1 MSKWIGYLPDF
12 YAASPQIAALQGALE
27 QQTEALWTAENGLID
42 QLDVNK
48 ATWGLSCWE
57 ASLGLDVDVSRPDAY
72 RRTRILSKLRGQG
85 TTTVA
90 MIQNVAESFYNGQ
103 VAVEEQPEA
112 YRFDIRFLSS
122 IGVPPNLDDLSAALE
137 ESKAEGTALAAHEA
151 DQVKH
156 LTAAERT
163 AWNAKADGAA
173 TGAHISNT
181 NNPHGVTAAQV
192 GAVPLS
198 GGTLTGNLDIAKT
211 IASVVLRTGDS
222 SNRLSGR
229 LMKNANVE
237 GTVDDGLYLTDYGA
251 DGSEATLKIQGGQ
264 QRLRIKLGGTDYAVY
279 HEGSKPTPA
288 DVGITSGTT
297 DLTAGS
303 SSLASGTIYLVY
315 E

>member
-57 ASLGLDVDVSRPDAY
+57 ASLGLVVDLSRPDAY

-137 ESKAEGTALAAHEA
+137 EIKPAHLAY
-151 DQVKH
+151 DYII
-156 LTAAERT
+156 LYRT
-163 AWNAKADGAA
+163 WGE
-173 TGAHISNT
+173 
-181 NNPHGVTAAQV
+181 
-192 GAVPLS
+192 LEE
-198 GGTLTGNLDIAKT
+198 KT
-211 IASVVLRTGDS
+211 WGELESRTWD
-222 SNRLSGR
+222 
-229 LMKNANVE
+229 E
-237 GTVDDGLYLTDYGA
+237 
-251 DGSEATLKIQGGQ
+251 I
-264 QRLRIKLGGTDYAVY
+264 LGG
-279 HEGSKPTPA
+279 E
-288 DVGITSGTT
+288 
-297 DLTAGS
+297 L
-303 SSLASGTIYLVY
+303 
-315 E
+315 

>member
-1 MSKWIGYLPDF
+1 MDRLSAGLLRRLAPDRG
-12 YAASPQIAALQGALE
+12 PPGALE

-137 ESKAEGTALAAHEA
+137 EIKPAHLAY
-151 DQVKH
+151 DYII
-156 LTAAERT
+156 LYRT
-163 AWNAKADGAA
+163 WGE
-173 TGAHISNT
+173 
-181 NNPHGVTAAQV
+181 
-192 GAVPLS
+192 LEE
-198 GGTLTGNLDIAKT
+198 KT
-211 IASVVLRTGDS
+211 WGELESRTWD
-222 SNRLSGR
+222 
-229 LMKNANVE
+229 E
-237 GTVDDGLYLTDYGA
+237 
-251 DGSEATLKIQGGQ
+251 I
-264 QRLRIKLGGTDYAVY
+264 LGG
-279 HEGSKPTPA
+279 E
-288 DVGITSGTT
+288 
-297 DLTAGS
+297 L
-303 SSLASGTIYLVY
+303 
-315 E
+315 

>member
-27 QQTEALWTAENGLID
+27 QQTEALWTAKNGLID

-122 IGVPPNLDDLSAALE
+122 IGVPPCRRPWRRS
-137 ESKAEGTALAAHEA
+137 SP
-151 DQVKH
+151 
-156 LTAAERT
+156 RT
-163 AWNAKADGAA
+163 W
-173 TGAHISNT
+173 H
-181 NNPHGVTAAQV
+181 
-192 GAVPLS
+192 
-198 GGTLTGNLDIAKT
+198 
-211 IASVVLRTGDS
+211 
-222 SNRLSGR
+222 
-229 LMKNANVE
+229 
-237 GTVDDGLYLTDYGA
+237 
-251 DGSEATLKIQGGQ
+251 
-264 QRLRIKLGGTDYAVY
+264 
-279 HEGSKPTPA
+279 
-288 DVGITSGTT
+288 TT
-297 DLTAGS
+297 TS
-303 SSLASGTIYLVY
+303 SSTGLGESWRRRPGESWRAGPGMRF
-315 E
+315 